1 MRFLKILKDSVFPL
15 LCFIAMQLLAL
26 IIEPSKNY
34 LSESLYNGKDVIS
47 SLFTGV
53 IYNFYVFSVYLLLF
67 CVYFIKFHIN
77 KSQIIKIVIADLL
90 WLVII
95 EFVKAI
101 VYSINLKY
109 SMLFFFY
116 IDLIYILGVQSI
128 LTFALRKNITKSRS
142 YINKSNIILSVILLA
157 LITVISIT
165 LYGFISKTAELSN
178 YDELKICVDSMIFKE
193 YVYVL
198 LVTAFSQTFCFMVLL
213 NTFQYEPSTPRP
225 TLFFIVV
232 LFATIIC
239 ALKLIVPTGM
249 ICKINRLS
257 DRSSKLNDN
266 EFYIEHS
273 AITVL
278 RKSDVG
284 EYETYYN
291 ESNYVYIGDKLICK
305 FDNNYTYEKSDVEK
319 FELNGYRFLVIKN
332 MLVAYVDEKGH
343 TGYVLANGEMSDK
356 SITKTNLIDFDW
368 IEAPYDLLWKNQ

>member
-15 LCFIAMQLLAL
+15 LCFIAMQLLVL

-34 LSESLYNGKDVIS
+34 LSESFFNGKDVIS
-47 SLFTGV
+47 SLFTGA
-53 IYNFYVFSVYLLLF
+53 IYNFFVFSVYLLLF
-67 CVYFIKFHIN
+67 CVYFIKFRIN
-77 KSQIIKIVIADLL
+77 KTQIIKIAIADLL
-90 WLVII
+90 WLIVI

-101 VYSINLKY
+101 VYFINLEY

-128 LTFALRKNITKSRS
+128 LTFALRKTITKSRS
-142 YINKSNIILSVILLA
+142 YINKFNIILSIILLA
-157 LITVISIT
+157 LITVISIM
-165 LYGFISKTAELSN
+165 LYGFISQTAELSN

-198 LVTAFSQTFCFMVLL
+198 LVTAFSQTLCFMVLL
-213 NTFQYEPSTPRP
+213 NTFQYEPSAPRP

-239 ALKLIVPTGM
+239 ALKLIAPTGM

-305 FDNNYTYEKSDVEK
+305 FDSNYTYEKNDVEK

-332 MLVAYVDEKGH
+332 MLVAYVDEKGN

-356 SITKTNLIDFDW
+356 SITNLIDFYC

>member
-1 MRFLKILKDSVFPL
+1 
-15 LCFIAMQLLAL
+15 
-26 IIEPSKNY
+26 
-34 LSESLYNGKDVIS
+34 
-47 SLFTGV
+47 
-53 IYNFYVFSVYLLLF
+53 LLF
-67 CVYFIKFHIN
+67 CVFFIKFRIN
-77 KSQIIKIVIADLL
+77 KTQIIKIAIADLL
-90 WLVII
+90 WLIVI

-101 VYSINLKY
+101 VYFINLEY

-128 LTFALRKNITKSRS
+128 LTFALRKTITKSRS
-142 YINKSNIILSVILLA
+142 YINKFNIILSVILLA
-157 LITVISIT
+157 LITVISIM

-198 LVTAFSQTFCFMVLL
+198 LVTAFSQTLCFMVLL
-213 NTFQYEPSTPRP
+213 NTFQYEPSAPRP

-239 ALKLIVPTGM
+239 ALKLIAPTGM

-305 FDNNYTYEKSDVEK
+305 FDSNYTYEKNDVEK

-332 MLVAYVDEKGH
+332 MLVAYVDEKGN

-356 SITKTNLIDFDW
+356 SITNLIDFYC